1 MRGKTSISFLLAFV
15 MFFSQVSVSFAN
27 EIKFSAKNTENSL
40 KVHNEF
46 IEKTA
51 NKYKDDDQVE
61 IIVTLKDDKEELL
74 KAMKNDYSQKKVAP
88 YTKVA
93 SIDYKLAERVAELY
107 EPQIKLEPGDEEG
120 VVRTVRYNLATQK
133 LLKFALDNK
142 GYRFKITNH
151 IDYIFNAIGITTD
164 FNTAKEIS
172 KLPYVSSV
180 DPIFVYKRADQG
192 KYEMHTSK
200 GIIKANDLNKTGYT
214 GKGMIAAVLDTGLWY
229 ESGHEVRPEFKDS
242 HLKEEDLKLKKDEAQ
257 RLITEINKEKNS
269 QAFYINNKIPYA
281 MDYFNKNEKEVEDYM
296 IDKNSHGTH
305 VSGILVANGAPEQ
318 KQIRGV
324 APDAQLLFM
333 QVFNNVGGATK
344 SSYIAEAIND
354 AIKLK
359 ADTINMSLSLAN
371 MGDTRQGDQV
381 LENAINKAN
390 ESGVT
395 VAVAAGNYGS
405 SAYPQLKVRSDNFDY
420 GTVRDL
426 ASFKNSF
433 AVASSNNTKVHTNY
447 ITIISNNEKIPVLLT
462 DGFSE
467 ASMNKR
473 LDLKNLEL
481 ETVDAGVGLEE
492 DFEKLKE
499 SGIEVSGKA
508 VIMQRKPGTT
518 YATKV
523 GNAKKYGAALA
534 IVYNHDGDELQS
546 MDVGVHS
553 NDMPSLFI
561 GKKSGEK
568 IINSKSKVSL
578 GKDVIVIDH
587 GKPGLMSDF
596 SSWGATI
603 DLGFKP
609 EITAPGEGIYSTN
622 TNGYISMGGTSMA
635 SPHIAGSSLILKQYL
650 KEKFPNIAQS
660 NDISYIIKNIMMS
673 TAKPIIDPLSQA
685 EYSPRKQG
693 AGLVDL
699 EAATSTKVYAYEKKT
714 HESKVNLYELED
726 GEYFDLVLKNF
737 GNETVSYDVSLVIN
751 TDLVEENYITL
762 RPKRIS
768 SENIGSIQV
777 GASSTAEKRV
787 KINIPEEIKSKL
799 IKEMPNGFW
808 IEGFVHF
815 KSNNSENPDLS
826 IPFISLRTK
835 DNLNA
840 GTVGV
845 IEPLIYDL
853 NKESNNLNIFYNEK
867 TNDEVGRYQSWDSNG
882 GAKVIG
888 LEVDGTLE
896 NLKARKDKIAI
907 SPNGDGVRDH
917 ILPTYVFTRFV
928 SRVFFGLEKD
938 GESLIETSAM
948 SANKVDQFKSR
959 FQDFNLTLYIN
970 DKIKDGVYDIVT
982 TAITDY
988 SEAGV
993 RDKSTDYLEN
1003 EKYVIKDKLIID
1015 RNKPRITDIDIKNN
1029 EAIVT
1034 FTDEYQEFE
1043 GSGIKFVEILGE
1055 KDGKVIKIDDRQKSI
1070 TIPFNS
1076 GKNETNTKI
1085 KIEDWAGNK
1094 IEGTIQEL
1102 RAKLGFKSIN
1112 VVPTILNSTWKAKDF
1127 SYVIVDKSTKEEVK
1141 ADELKAGAYIVAV
1154 TNLGDGLELRDER
1167 QKEIILSESDTSK
1180 TVTFSVFRPREA
1192 DENKHQVSFHYLK
1205 GLNGS
1210 ENIDPSLIEI
1220 VGINSVGK
1228 KYTFAND
1235 SINPLI
1241 FSNYINTGQNY
1252 DFEIRIKDEN
1262 YVAVPSKFNVKVKH
1276 VDRDLSFQIYKKES
1290 PTETVDVKAK
1300 FEFEKSHA
1308 EEPNRKFAQLLI
1320 DGKELL
1326 DSQQSNRHLQG
1337 TRLEAFSENEVIFH
1351 NLPKYNQ
1358 DHSEIKCVHI

>member
-1 MRGKTSISFLLAFV
+1 
-15 MFFSQVSVSFAN
+15 
-27 EIKFSAKNTENSL
+27 
-40 KVHNEF
+40 
-46 IEKTA
+46 
-51 NKYKDDDQVE
+51 
-61 IIVTLKDDKEELL
+61 
-74 KAMKNDYSQKKVAP
+74 
-88 YTKVA
+88 
-93 SIDYKLAERVAELY
+93 
-107 EPQIKLEPGDEEG
+107 
-120 VVRTVRYNLATQK
+120 
-133 LLKFALDNK
+133 
-142 GYRFKITNH
+142 
-151 IDYIFNAIGITTD
+151 
-164 FNTAKEIS
+164 
-172 KLPYVSSV
+172 
-180 DPIFVYKRADQG
+180 
-192 KYEMHTSK
+192 MHTSTS
-200 GIIKANDLNKTGYT
+200 IIKANNLNKTGYT
-214 GKGMIAAVLDTGLWY
+214 GKGTVAAVLDTGLWHGS
-229 ESGHEVRPEFKDS
+229 ESKIKPEFKDDK
-242 HLKEEDLKLKKDEAQ
+242 LDKTALKLKAEEAKA
-257 RLITEINKEKNS
+257 LIAEINSHKKNNAD
-269 QAFYINNKIPYA
+269 AFYINNKIPFA
-281 MDYFNKNEKEVEDYM
+281 KDYYKFGDSEI
-296 IDKNSHGTH
+296 IDITNDHTSHGTH
-305 VSGILVANGAPEQ
+305 VSGILVANGDPEQ
-318 KQIRGV
+318 NQIRGV

-333 QVFNNVGGATK
+333 QVFNEVGGATG
-344 SSYIAEAIND
+344 SNFIAEAIND

-359 ADTINMSLSLAN
+359 ADTINMSLS
-371 MGDTRQGDQV
+371 MGNVGNTRSGDKII
-381 LENAINKAN
+381 ENAINKAT
-390 ESGVT
+390 SAGIT

-405 SAYPQLKVRSDNFDY
+405 SAYPKLEVRRDNFDY
-420 GTVRDL
+420 GTLRDMAAFENSFSV
-426 ASFKNSF
+426 ASF
-433 AVASSNNTKVHTNY
+433 
-447 ITIISNNEKIPVLLT
+447 NNEKLYTSYIKIVGSEVIVPAYLT
-462 DGFSE
+462 DGFAGAAISNNFNRE
-467 ASMNKR
+467 EEKELEVIDAGIGTDEDFKR
-473 LDLKNLEL
+473 LKEQ
-481 ETVDAGVGLEE
+481 GVK
-492 DFEKLKE
+492 FE
-499 SGIEVSGKA
+499 GKA
-508 VIMQRKPGTT
+508 VIMRRQPGTL
-518 YATKV
+518 YVTKV
-523 GNAKKYGAALA
+523 GNAKKYGALLA
-534 IVYNHDGDELQS
+534 IVYNNVGDELQS
-546 MDVGVHS
+546 MGVGDYS
-553 NDMPSLFI
+553 SSMPSLFI
-561 GKKSGEK
+561 GQKAGEEIVK
-568 IINSKSKVSL
+568 TKAKVVL
-578 GKDVIVIDH
+578 GKGSIVIDNPNK
-587 GKPGLMSDF
+587 GKMSDF

-622 TNGYISMGGTSMA
+622 TGAPDEYVSMNGTSMA
-635 SPHIAGSSLILKQYL
+635 SPHIAGASLILRQYL
-650 KEKFPNIAQS
+650 KDKAPELANRD
-660 NDISYIIKNIMMS
+660 DISYVVKNIMMS
-673 TAKPIIDPLSQA
+673 TAKPVIEPLSNV
-685 EYSPRKQG
+685 EYSPRKEG

-699 EAATSTKVYAYEKKT
+699 KAATETRVYAYEKNTK
-714 HESKVNLYELED
+714 ESKVNLKELQEN
-726 GEYFDLVLKNF
+726 ESFDIALKNF
-737 GNETVSYDVSLVIN
+737 GDTTASYKVSLVIN
-751 TDLVEENYITL
+751 TDLVNENHITL
-762 RPKRIS
+762 RPRRIS
-768 SENIGSIQV
+768 EQDIGRIDVKPKSI
-777 GASSTAEKRV
+777 AEQKV
-787 KINIPEEIKSKL
+787 TINVSKEDQRKL
-799 IKEMPNGFW
+799 IEEMPNGFW
-808 IEGFVHF
+808 IEGFVYF
-815 KSNNSENPDLS
+815 KSENPEKYPDLS
-826 IPFISLRTK
+826 IPFISLKTK
-835 DNLNA
+835 GNLNA

-970 DKIKDGVYDIVT
+970 DEIKDGVYDIVT

-1220 VGINSVGK
+1220 FGINSVGK
-1228 KYTFAND
+1228 KYTFVNN
-1235 SINPLI
+1235 SVNPLI

-1358 DHSEIKCVHI
+1358 DHSEIKYSVQPYYERYSWERDIKIFNENWELDKIINEDNNPYNFVIKHKLSQKALEKEMGEIDDSTVNINITNHWKGDGLDINNLPEVYFQLMDGNIKVGDPKKLEKGYETVTWKNQPKSKFGRRIYYSVEMVNADGSPWKAENFEGGRIIRRGNTNEEDINSFNFSVTNSFIKKRGNRFITKEFHIR